1 MSQTDNTIKNINT
14 DTNANEATN
23 LDDNTIDD
31 ALYDRQI
38 RTFGKAAV
46 KMMSKSSVLIVG
58 LANGLATEVG
68 KNLALGGIR
77 NIYLFDTGMVTHS
90 DLDTGFYYTTESIG
104 QSRSKVLVSK
114 LQELNPYVTVE
125 SVESYKQKQNVTIVI
140 NQSIETVQH
149 ISDYCR
155 NVGSKLVVLYSKGVS
170 GAVFVDAGSSHVVSD
185 ATGET
190 IDPVQIGEITPEGKV
205 RCATHSSHD
214 FQSGDYIKFENLE
227 GKNVEQFQKEWKIK
241 VINNT
246 TFELESCASSNKES
260 CKVASCD
267 KYTPFS
273 FMNGTAV
280 HVKKPV
286 TVSHKTW
293 SEQMNQPTLAFNF
306 DMEKAEKLVKTYQQ
320 MYSNNLVDSMPFIWS
335 EKNKYWMESNNIAL
349 ADHAR
354 TFAYELIPVVSLMG
368 SIAAS
373 EAIKLVTNKY
383 LPINQWFTWFDN
395 TLLPSKE
402 PDFAGARS
410 AYGFLWGTKFENKL
424 VNSRWF
430 MVGSGAIGCEH
441 LKNLAYMNVANQAF
455 GSDSGSGTGT
465 GEVIL
470 TDPDQIEKSNLNR
483 QFLFRSQHI
492 GKPKSET
499 AASVIRNMKPEMKIT
514 AHLQK
519 VGNDNLDWTSTQ
531 MEANLTGVLNALDN
545 IKARRFMDEMCFKYG
560 LPLFESGTTG
570 TKGNTQPVIPFV
582 TETYSNSADPEQEK
596 SFPICTIKSFPNEIA
611 HTIHWAMD
619 QFEFFNRAPATMNK
633 WIKMPSSIEELS
645 QVERGQ
651 AIEDINK
658 FSFKYPTQL
667 TGIKGCAEWAVDMF
681 VENYTNSINQL
692 LHTFK
697 PDHELAPGVLFW
709 SAGKRCPKPI
719 TWDPNNQTY
728 MDYVEASTHLFARV
742 SGLEDNFTREE
753 LYDMIKD
760 YKPVEF
766 VPKEMAIA
774 TNDSEIEKTNKT
786 VSLSEDLPVGSN
798 TNFKPTYVSQDFEK
812 DDDSNWHISWV
823 NAASN
828 IRAMNYGI
836 PVVDRQQTKGI
847 AGRIIP
853 AIATTTSAVSG
864 LILLEMLKYL
874 QGMDKV
880 DMYRSTFINLAEPVL
895 VYSDPI
901 DAPMMEIAGVKVN
914 SWTKFEYTKDSTLG
928 EFKKYY
934 EKMFNVSINMIVIG
948 TAMVYAEFLGGN
960 NLDKKLSD
968 VIFNTLDSVPS
979 NVSFSLGVDD
989 DTKEVPTINVNLKK
1003 TPNNSVEL
1011 SG

>member
-14 DTNANEATN
+14 DANTS
-23 LDDNTIDD
+23 TIDIS
-31 ALYDRQI
+31 LYDRQV
-38 RTFGKAAV
+38 RTYGEDAV
-46 KMMSKSSVLIVG
+46 KKMTTSSVLIVG

-77 NIYLFDTGMVTHS
+77 NIYLFDTGMVTRS
-90 DLDTGFYYTTESIG
+90 DLDTGFYYSTESIG
-104 QSRSKVLVSK
+104 QSRSKVLASK

-125 SVESYKQKQNVTIVI
+125 SVDTFNCEQNITIVI
-140 NQSIETVQH
+140 NESVESVNSISNFCRH
-149 ISDYCR
+149 I
-155 NVGSKLVVLYSKGVS
+155 GSKLVVLYSKGVS

-190 IDPVQIGEITPEGKV
+190 IDPVQIGEINLEGKV

-214 FQSGDYIKFENLE
+214 FQSGDYIRFENLE
-227 GKNVEQFQKEWKIK
+227 GENVNQFQKEWQIK
-241 VINNT
+241 VINKT
-246 TFELESCASSNKES
+246 TFQLESWDTLVSPTLSSES
-260 CKVASCD
+260 K
-267 KYTPFS
+267 PFS
-273 FMNGTAV
+273 FLNGTAV

-286 TVSHKTW
+286 TISHKTW
-293 SEQMNQPTLAFNF
+293 SEQMTEPTIAFNF

-395 TLLPSKE
+395 TLLPSQE
-402 PDFAGARS
+402 PDFAGAQS
-410 AYGFLWGTKFENKL
+410 AYGILWGTKFENKL
-424 VNSRWF
+424 VSSRWF

-455 GSDSGSGTGT
+455 GSVSGT

-499 AASVIRNMKPEMKIT
+499 AASVIGKMKPEMKIT

-519 VGNDNLDWTSTQ
+519 VGTDNLDWTSTQ
-531 MEANLTGVLNALDN
+531 MDANLTGVLNALDN

-633 WIKMPSSIEELS
+633 WINMPSSIEELS
-645 QVERGQ
+645 QVERCQ
-651 AIEDINK
+651 ALEDINK
-658 FSFKYPTQL
+658 FSLKYPTQL

-719 TWDPNNQTY
+719 IWDPNNQTH

-742 SGLEDNFTREE
+742 SGLKDNFTREE
-753 LYDMIKD
+753 LYNWIKD

-774 TNDSEIEKTNKT
+774 ANDSEIEKTEKTGSLNK
-786 VSLSEDLPVGSN
+786 DLPVGSN

-880 DMYRSTFINLAEPVL
+880 DMYRSTFINLAEPIL

-901 DAPMMEIAGVKVN
+901 EAPMMEIAGVKVN

-928 EFKKYY
+928 EFKEYY
-934 EKMFNVSINMIVIG
+934 EKMFNVSSINMIVIG

-979 NVSFSLGVDD
+979 NVSFTLGVDD
-989 DTKEVPTINVNLKK
+989 DTKEIPTINVNLKK
-1003 TPNNSVEL
+1003 TQNNSVEL
-1011 SG
+1011 ST

>member
-1 MSQTDNTIKNINT
+1 MSQSNNIINNNTN
-14 DTNANEATN
+14 TNA
-23 LDDNTIDD
+23 IDIG
-31 ALYDRQI
+31 LYDRQV
-38 RTFGKAAV
+38 RTYGEEAV
-46 KMMSKSSVLIVG
+46 KKMTASSVLIVG

-77 NIYLFDTGMVTHS
+77 NIYLFDTEVVTQS
-90 DLDTGFYYTTESIG
+90 DLDTGFYYSAESVG
-104 QSRSKVLVSK
+104 QSRSEVLVSK

-125 SVESYKQKQNVTIVI
+125 AVESYDRKQNVTIVI
-140 NQSIETVQH
+140 NQSVKTVH
-149 ISDYCR
+149 TISEYCR
-155 NVGSKLVVLYSKGVS
+155 TNGSKLVVLYSKGVS
-170 GAVFVDAGSSHVVSD
+170 GAVFVDAGNSHIVSD

-190 IDPVQIGEITPEGKV
+190 IDPVQIGEINNEGKV
-205 RCATHSSHD
+205 RCAIHSSHD
-214 FQSGDYIKFENLE
+214 FQSGDYIMFENLE
-227 GKNVEQFQKEWKIK
+227 GENVEQFQKEWKIK
-241 VINNT
+241 VINKT
-246 TFELESCASSNKES
+246 TFQLESWDSSVS
-260 CKVASCD
+260 QF
-267 KYTPFS
+267 TFL
-273 FMNGTAV
+273 NGTAV

-286 TVSHKTW
+286 TISHKTW
-293 SEQMNQPTLAFNF
+293 TEQMNEPTIAFNF
-306 DMEKAEKLVKTYQQ
+306 DMEKAGQLVKTYLQ
-320 MYSNNLVDSMPFIWS
+320 MYSNDLVNSMPFIWS
-335 EKNKYWMESNNIAL
+335 ENNKYWMESNKIEWAEQ
-349 ADHAR
+349 AR
-354 TFAYELIPVVSLMG
+354 TFSYELIPVVSLMG

-383 LPINQWFTWFDN
+383 MPINQWFTWFDN
-395 TLLPSKE
+395 TLLPKQE
-402 PDFAGARS
+402 PDFTAART
-410 AYGFLWGTKFENKL
+410 AYGFLWGTEFENKL
-424 VNSRWF
+424 ISSRWF

-441 LKNLAYMNVANQAF
+441 LKNLAYMNVANQKF
-455 GSDSGSGTGT
+455 GT

-499 AASVIRNMKPEMKIT
+499 AASVIRKMKPEMKIT

-531 MEANLTGVLNALDN
+531 MDSELTGVLNALDN

-633 WIKMPSSIEELS
+633 WVNSPSSIDDLS
-645 QVERGQ
+645 QVERSQ
-651 AIEDINK
+651 AIDDINK
-658 FSFKYPTQL
+658 FTVKYPTQL

-719 TWDPNNQTY
+719 TWDPNNQTFL
-728 MDYVEASTHLFARV
+728 DYVEASTHLLARV
-742 SGLEDNFTREE
+742 SGLEDNFTRDE
-753 LYDMIKD
+753 LYEMIKD

-766 VPKEMAIA
+766 VPKEMKIA
-774 TNDSEIEKTNKT
+774 ANDSEIEKTT
-786 VSLSEDLPVGSN
+786 GSLTEDLEVGSN
-798 TNFKPTYVSQDFEK
+798 SDFKSIYVPQEFEK

-864 LILLEMLKYL
+864 LVLLEMLKYL
-874 QGMDKV
+874 QGFNKV

-901 DAPMMEIAGVKVN
+901 EAPMMDIAGIKVN

-928 EFKKYY
+928 EFKEYY
-934 EKMFNVSINMIVIG
+934 EKMFKVSINMIVIG
-948 TAMVYAEFLGGN
+948 TSMAYAEFLGGN
-960 NLDKKLSD
+960 NLDKKLSE

-989 DTKEVPTINVNLKK
+989 DSKEVPNINVNLKK
-1003 TPNNSVEL
+1003 TQNNSSLKTVEL
-1011 SG
+1011 AI